1 MLDFGVQILVM
12 LINVDDETHAFSSFF
27 FSFQIGILAIH
38 KFGHS
43 IASVVLDE
51 N

>member
-12 LINVDDETHAFSSFF
+12 LINVDDETHAFSSF
-27 FSFQIGILAIH
+27 QIGILAIH

-43 IASVVLDE
+43 IASVGLDE